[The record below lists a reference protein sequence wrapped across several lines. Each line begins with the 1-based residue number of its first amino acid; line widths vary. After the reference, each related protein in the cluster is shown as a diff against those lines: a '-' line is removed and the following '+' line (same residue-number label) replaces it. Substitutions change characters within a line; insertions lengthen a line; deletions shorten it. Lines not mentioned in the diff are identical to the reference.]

1 MNSFEAGFDKIES
14 KAAFRRM
21 LRDCVEKP
29 SPRARE
35 AADRVITARVL
46 KSAEYRAAR
55 TIFIYV
61 STASEPDTLPVIQDA
76 LKNGK
81 QVCVPRCL
89 KGHQMEAVR
98 ITALS
103 DLQPG
108 AYGIPEPS
116 EGCITV
122 PPERIDLAVIP
133 CVAASEKRER
143 LGHGAGY
150 YDRYLLGVKAC
161 KMCLCFSWLLF
172 SKIPTDPHDIPM
184 DIVITDDGKEA
195 R

>member
-1 MNSFEAGFDKIES
+1 MNSFEAGFDKIDS

-21 LRDCVEKP
+21 LRGREKM
-29 SPRARE
+29 SPQARE
-35 AADRVITARVL
+35 AAGRVITARVL
-46 KSAEYRAAR
+46 KSAEYKAAK

-61 STASEPDTLPVIQDA
+61 SAASEPDTLPVIQDA

-98 ITALS
+98 ITGLS

-108 AYGIPEPS
+108 AYGIPEPPA
-116 EGCITV
+116 CCAAV

-133 CVAASEKRER
+133 CVAASEKGER

-150 YDRYLLGVKAC
+150 YDRYLPGVKAC